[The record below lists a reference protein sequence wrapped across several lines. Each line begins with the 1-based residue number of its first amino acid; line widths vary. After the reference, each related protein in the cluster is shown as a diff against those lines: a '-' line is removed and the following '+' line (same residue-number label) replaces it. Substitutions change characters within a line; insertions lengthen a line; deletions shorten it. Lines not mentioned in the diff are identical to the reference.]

1 MQLSM
6 FRNSMLD
13 VRASYISPTSL
24 GPAGPTAAPPA
35 PGMAGLLTHHALTRK
50 DVLAMARSKMK
61 QLQWDK
67 LSPQHAAETIFGQHE
82 LTADEESV
90 VKLLQSEGLFEEM
103 EEDFK
108 AKQPVKKINA
118 AKKDKI
124 ELKTHLSLQTRQGI
138 EMVLKRIKS
147 SLTESKQASPEEVA
161 HHIINCNDAV
171 LDQSFLT
178 ELLRHYPESE
188 TKGQLGEYRNASDDE
203 LRLLHPADRLVVLLM
218 TVPHLKEKVKG
229 LLYMTK
235 YKETYDLI
243 KIGTVKVR
251 DASEGLTK
259 AKAFARLLSLI
270 LMMGNYLNSTGVQGG
285 AFGFKITSINKLVDT
300 KASDGTTLLHFIER
314 TISKCFPEVEA
325 FMDELEL
332 PAEACR
338 VQLLDLRRDLA
349 ELKSGAFQHRKE
361 LDRLIDESEDNLQD
375 PYVKIMLPFL
385 NDAASDLQRINDQ
398 VQFTERVYSE
408 ALKYFGEGPD
418 PKKRGLGQLANQVMR
433 TEDFFGIFKEFLA
446 SYKKVKVDNVKIG
459 EQRALEAKRR
469 AVAEERERERQEAL
483 ARKEAGVDD
492 SAVLE
497 TLLGSLRSGGGT
509 PNKHRRKARERRQTN
524 ANRTAALAS
533 AAAINGGTGGA
544 GGTNGSEE
552 TAADTVAAQ
561 SASPSDV
568 AAAMLAKL
576 QGGNGGGDETASPS
590 TSAFRTTRRRD
601 RRSARDHPT
610 NTSAETSMV
619 PTSEIMTTTPP
630 VLTDASPALSQQE
643 EDVSE
648 TGHSHVS
655 GASAA
660 SSSSRVDHLSD
671 LTADA
676 TLVPTRATDASLP
689 PVNHTSAA
697 VADDDDDD
705 DDDASHYDDGETS
718 SSVYDDDADGE
729 QQHHHLEAAQ
739 QGDNLSV
746 RGVSPNTH
754 PPADLE
760 WFDPDLSGF
769 SASSQR
775 TT

>member
-1 MQLSM
+1 
-6 FRNSMLD
+6 MLD

-35 PGMAGLLTHHALTRK
+35 PGMAGLLAHHALTRK

-90 VKLLQSEGLFEEM
+90 IKTLQQEGLFEEM

-108 AKQPVKKINA
+108 AKQPVKKVNA

-300 KASDGTTLLHFIER
+300 KASDGTTLLHFVER

-361 LDRLIDESEDNLQD
+361 LDRLIDESEENLQD

-398 VQFTERVYSE
+398 VLFTERVYNE

-469 AVAEERERERQEAL
+469 AVAEEREKERQEAL

-524 ANRTAALAS
+524 ANRAAALAATS
-533 AAAINGGTGGA
+533 GVAGA
-544 GGTNGSEE
+544 GATNGAEDA
-552 TAADTVAAQ
+552 TAEAVAQ
-561 SASPSDV
+561 ASPSDV

-576 QGGNGGGDETASPS
+576 QGGNAGGGDETASPS

-601 RRSARDHPT
+601 RRSARDG
-610 NTSAETSMV
+610 
-619 PTSEIMTTTPP
+619 TSEPQPASIVPAGTSPAPLFNET
-630 VLTDASPALSQQE
+630 SPALSQ
-643 EDVSE
+643 DTSE
-648 TGHSHVS
+648 AGHSQVS
-655 GASAA
+655 AT
-660 SSSSRVDHLSD
+660 SSRVADA
-671 LTADA
+671 TADA
-676 TLVPTRATDASLP
+676 TVMPHAS
-689 PVNHTSAA
+689 HA
-697 VADDDDDD
+697 VSERHPGDADDE
-705 DDDASHYDDGETS
+705 DDDASHYDDEEGEIGS
-718 SSVYDDDADGE
+718 AYEDEPEFGPVYLPPGDSE
-729 QQHHHLEAAQ
+729 TAA
-739 QGDNLSV
+739 GA
-746 RGVSPNTH
+746 GG
-754 PPADLE
+754 DLE
-760 WFDPDLSGF
+760 WFDPDISGF
-769 SASSQR
+769 SAAGQSIKSR
-775 TT
+775 TGAADDGA